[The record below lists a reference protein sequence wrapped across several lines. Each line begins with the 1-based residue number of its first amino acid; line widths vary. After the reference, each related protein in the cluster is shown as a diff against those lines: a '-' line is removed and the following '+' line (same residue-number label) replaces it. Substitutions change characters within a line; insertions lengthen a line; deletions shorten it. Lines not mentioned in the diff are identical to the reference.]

1 MTDIIDRAM
10 EIAAR
15 DIDARI
21 EARVKPRTGEG
32 SPDCIECGEAIP
44 EARRKAVQGC
54 DLCIDCARLN
64 EMNNLR

>member
-10 EIAAR
+10 EIAAK
-15 DIDARI
+15 DIEDRI
-21 EARVKPRTGEG
+21 AARVKPRTGEG

-54 DLCIDCARLN
+54 DQCIDCARLN
-64 EMNNLR
+64 EANNLR